1 MPLNRKLLLI
11 NGILIA
17 LLVALSASVWF
28 AMGKV
33 AGDAA
38 RINNDNVPALL
49 TIADMELNVT
59 RTSLQLRHG
68 ILARDSQ
75 ERDEALADISTKKV
89 LLAKLLSQLVKD
101 NAAPEDGE
109 SVQSLARLLDS
120 FWQEGEANV
129 ALIQQGRK
137 EEAFAYLVDRTIPAR
152 NALLKPLGEQKL
164 RLSQE
169 LSANVEGVRSMA
181 TLDRNL
187 VVGAALLITLAL
199 TGLAMFLMRIT
210 RELGADPHVLKAAAD
225 AVAHG
230 DLTIDIPLRPGDT
243 TSVMAAL
250 RAMVARLEES
260 VRGVRQSAESVS
272 LASGEIASGN
282 SDLSA
287 RTESQASALEET
299 SASTEQLRSAVRST
313 ADNAAL
319 VNEAARTAN
328 ALAGESGQTVA
339 KVVTT
344 MYGIEESSRRIQDI
358 IGVIE
363 SIAFQTNIL
372 ALNAAVEAARAGEQG
387 RGFAVV
393 ASEVRSLAQRSA
405 TAANEIKQL
414 IEASGERV
422 QQGTDMVA
430 QAQEVMQRMVASISE
445 VSQLVESISLASRE
459 QSAGLDQVG
468 QAVSQMDQSTQQNA
482 AMVEQM
488 AAAAANLS
496 TQATGLLETV
506 STFQLRPNGIGQD

>member
-1 MPLNRKLLLI
+1 MTLQRKLLLI
-11 NGILIA
+11 TGTLVT
-17 LLVALSASVWF
+17 LLVALSASVWL
-28 AMGKV
+28 AMGRV
-33 AGDAA
+33 AQDAA
-38 RINNDNVPALL
+38 DINDDNVPTLL

-68 ILARDSQ
+68 ILARNPQ
-75 ERDEALADISTKKV
+75 ERDEALADIAAKKA
-89 LLAKLLSQLVKD
+89 LLTQLLGQLVHD
-101 NAAPEDGE
+101 NAPPEDRE
-109 SVQSLARLLDS
+109 TVRSLTQLLDT

-129 ALIQQGRK
+129 ALIREGRK

-152 NALLKPLGEQKL
+152 NAVLRPLAEHKR

-169 LSANVEGVRSMA
+169 LATNVEGVRSMA
-181 TLDRNL
+181 ILDRNL

-199 TGLAMFLMRIT
+199 VGLAAYLLRVT
-210 RELGADPHVLKAAAD
+210 RELGADPHELKAAAD

-230 DLTIDIPLRPGDT
+230 DLTIDIALRPGDT

-250 RAMVARLEES
+250 RAMVAQLDES

-272 LASGEIASGN
+272 LASGEIAAGN

-299 SASTEQLRSAVRST
+299 SASTEQLRTAVRST
-313 ADNAAL
+313 ADNAVQAS
-319 VNEAARTAN
+319 EAARTAN

-339 KVVTT
+339 EVVNT
-344 MYGIEESSRRIQDI
+344 MHGIEESSRRIQDI
-358 IGVIE
+358 TSVIDG
-363 SIAFQTNIL
+363 IAFQTNIL
-372 ALNAAVEAARAGEQG
+372 ALNAAVEAARAGEHG

-393 ASEVRSLAQRSA
+393 ASEVRALAQRSA
-405 TAANEIKQL
+405 TAAKEIKQL
-414 IEASGERV
+414 IDASGERV
-422 QQGTDMVA
+422 QHGTDMVGQA
-430 QAQEVMQRMVASISE
+430 QAVMQRMVSAIGE

-468 QAVSQMDQSTQQNA
+468 QAVTQMDQTTQQNA

-488 AAAAANLS
+488 AAAASNLS
-496 TQATGLLETV
+496 TQATGLLQTV
-506 STFQLRPNGIGQD
+506 SGFRLR